1 MRVTGKTGISD
12 LTARL
17 ATLEQIETEPLRAE
31 WLRLYRTAPPPRLSR
46 DLLIRGIA
54 HRLQEATYGG
64 LRAAARRKLAS
75 TTAEFDGA
83 KNARAAVALQ
93 PGAMLVRSWH
103 GQTYTVQVLADGF
116 EHQGQ
121 RYRSLSQ
128 IAKTITGAHWSGPRF
143 FGLNATAEERVDEA
157 A

>member
-54 HRLQEATYGG
+54 HRLQEAT
-64 LRAAARRKLAS
+64 
-75 TTAEFDGA
+75 
-83 KNARAAVALQ
+83 
-93 PGAMLVRSWH
+93 
-103 GQTYTVQVLADGF
+103 
-116 EHQGQ
+116 
-121 RYRSLSQ
+121 
-128 IAKTITGAHWSGPRF
+128 
-143 FGLNATAEERVDEA
+143 
-157 A
+157 